1 MASASWVAES
11 DIMVETD
18 VGQPGSHATVTD
30 DGYGSEEPMA
40 LRQASPTWLLIV
52 LSAATLP
59 TALSVVMLGPL
70 LVALAHEF
78 QTSVAVA
85 GQLAA
90 ATAITWGITA
100 PLVGPV
106 SDVCGRR
113 LMLLT
118 GLLLMAGGMLGSVL
132 AWNYGALL
140 ACRLLTGVGAALVP
154 PNGIAMIAE
163 VFPPEGRG
171 QAIGWFV
178 TASGVGVVLG
188 VPLVAGLLGVGG
200 WRLPF
205 AVVGAAV
212 LGIWLLLWVWCPRS
226 PRRPGQPLA
235 FFAHYRE
242 VGAHGMV
249 WYLLAANALQQ
260 MALLG
265 VFSYLAAHLLHTAQM
280 TIEDTVL
287 PLAVAGGGLIVGGV
301 LGGWVANHR
310 HRLAWFALAC
320 VGSGALAALAFTVGV
335 SPWIT
340 VALACGTAGLARI
353 SSVVTPAWLLERA
366 GGSRTTA
373 TGVFAV
379 SNQLGVFGGSSLGGL
394 MLALGGFPLLGL
406 FCLGVA
412 IIAAA
417 VLRFK
422 VRESAEFLAQ
432 RVLRQDHATTSLK
445 ARMVGCISLPSL
457 RC

>member
-11 DIMVETD
+11 DIIIVETD
-18 VGQPGSHATVTD
+18 VGQTNGHTTLTD
-30 DGYGSEEPMA
+30 HGTRSEDHMA
-40 LRQASPTWLLIV
+40 LRQASPTWLLTL

-78 QTSVAVA
+78 QTSVALA

-106 SDVCGRR
+106 SDAYGRR
-113 LMLLT
+113 LMLFT
-118 GLLLMAGGMLGSVL
+118 GLLLMAGGMLGPIL

-178 TASGVGVVLG
+178 SASGVGVVLG
-188 VPLVAGLLGVGG
+188 VPLVASLLGAGG

-212 LGIWLLLWVWCPRS
+212 LGIWLLPWVWCPRS
-226 PRRPGQPLA
+226 PRPPVQALA

-242 VGAHGMV
+242 VRAHGMV
-249 WYLLAANALQQ
+249 
-260 MALLG
+260 
-265 VFSYLAAHLLHTAQM
+265 
-280 TIEDTVL
+280 
-287 PLAVAGGGLIVGGV
+287 
-301 LGGWVANHR
+301 
-310 HRLAWFALAC
+310 
-320 VGSGALAALAFTVGV
+320 
-335 SPWIT
+335 
-340 VALACGTAGLARI
+340 
-353 SSVVTPAWLLERA
+353 
-366 GGSRTTA
+366 
-373 TGVFAV
+373 
-379 SNQLGVFGGSSLGGL
+379 
-394 MLALGGFPLLGL
+394 
-406 FCLGVA
+406 
-412 IIAAA
+412 
-417 VLRFK
+417 
-422 VRESAEFLAQ
+422 
-432 RVLRQDHATTSLK
+432 
-445 ARMVGCISLPSL
+445 
-457 RC
+457 